1 MNNTDRGFIFDL
13 DGTLIDN
20 MMIHHHAWQRQ
31 LSRLGLELSIDEVR
45 QTIHGKNNEILGRL
59 FGVRFSDDER
69 REIAAEKELHYRI
82 LSEKQLRP
90 IHGFESFM
98 KNVKSLGVPVGIGTA
113 GPPENVRHGLQES
126 GLRHFFDVIIDSSQ
140 VQKGKPDPEVFQN
153 VAADIGVPL
162 GQCLVFEDS
171 PIGVAT
177 AMNAGCKA
185 VVVTTTHRR
194 EEFEQYANVVKFIR
208 DYTEISVEEALGFI

>member
-20 MMIHHHAWQRQ
+20 MMIHHRAWQQQ

-45 QTIHGKNNEILGRL
+45 QTIHGKNDEILGRL
-59 FGVRFSDDER
+59 FGDRFSDGER
-69 REIAAEKELHYRI
+69 KEIAAEKELHYRQV
-82 LSEKQLRP
+82 SENQLKP
-90 IHGFESFM
+90 IHGFASFI
-98 KNVKSLGVPVGIGTA
+98 KTIKTLDIPAGIGTA

-140 VQKGKPDPEVFQN
+140 VQKGKPDPEVFHM
-153 VAADIGVPL
+153 VASGIGVPTA
-162 GQCLVFEDS
+162 QCLVFEDS

-177 AMNAGCKA
+177 AMNAGCKV